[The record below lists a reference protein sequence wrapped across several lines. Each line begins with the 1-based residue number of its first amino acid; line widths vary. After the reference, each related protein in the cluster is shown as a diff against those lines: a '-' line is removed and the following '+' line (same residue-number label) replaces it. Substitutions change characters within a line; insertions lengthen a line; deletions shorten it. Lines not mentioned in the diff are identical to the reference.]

1 MSDRELIPRPRS
13 KFLRVKCPECKT
25 EQIVF
30 GCAKTV
36 VKCEACGKVLVEP
49 TGGKARVKTVIISV
63 LD

>member
-1 MSDRELIPRPRS
+1 MSGRELIPFPRS
-13 KFLRVKCPECKT
+13 KFLRVRCPECKT

-36 VKCEACGKVLVEP
+36 VNCEACGKVLVEP
-49 TGGKARVKTVIISV
+49 TGGKGRVTTVIISV